1 MAEAFKFIHASDL
14 HLDQSM
20 KGLAELPAHLK
31 TVLANAP
38 YESATRVFDTVI
50 SERADFVLLSGD
62 LFDLELG
69 GPRAAA
75 FLLGQFERLADKE
88 IQVFWCAG
96 QVDQPDRWPSS
107 VNLPDNVVTF
117 SSTLVEDVTVRKEGE
132 VVATIYGCG
141 YDPKR
146 KDASGFIT
154 PSDDGFS
161 IALLHGEIDSAGFSA
176 PGIRY
181 WALGGRHKSAKL
193 DRDNAVVAF
202 PGTTQ
207 GRTPRE
213 SGPHGCFVC
222 RVDAN
227 GKLRVQS
234 VETDTVRWMPQKIAI
249 DENIAEVDLRKLLAE
264 RALKIASEAPEQ
276 TVLVH
281 WHIATSGDFNPAL
294 RKTDV
299 TDRMREWLRD
309 EFGRGEKGIWTTQV
323 SIAPPASL
331 PATWYEEDTILGEY
345 LRAVGRYQ
353 SDDSL
358 NLSLHEYMPPTVD
371 GDALS
376 GLGRVVQER
385 RAEVLQQTALLGVE
399 YLGAHKEPTEIV

>member
-1 MAEAFKFIHASDL
+1 MA
-14 HLDQSM
+14 
-20 KGLAELPAHLK
+20 
-31 TVLANAP
+31 
-38 YESATRVFDTVI
+38 
-50 SERADFVLLSGD
+50 
-62 LFDLELG
+62 
-69 GPRAAA
+69 RAAA
-75 FLLGQFERLADKE
+75 FLLGQFERLADKD

-117 SSTLVEDVTVRKEGE
+117 SSTLVEDVTVRKESE

-146 KDASGFIT
+146 KDASEFIT

-161 IALLHGEIDSAGFSA
+161 IALLHGEFDSAGFSA

-193 DRDNAVVAF
+193 DKDNAVVAF

-207 GRTPRE
+207 GRTPKE
-213 SGPHGCFVC
+213 FGPHGCFVC

-234 VETDTVRWMPQKIAI
+234 VETDTVRWMPQKVAI
-249 DENIAEVDLRKLLAE
+249 DENIGEVDLRKLFAE
-264 RALKIASEAPEQ
+264 RALKIASDAPEQ

-281 WHIATSGDFNPAL
+281 WHIATTGDFNPAL

-358 NLSLHEYMPPTVD
+358 NLSLHEYMPPTVE

-385 RAEVLQQTALLGVE
+385 RAEVLQLTALLGVE